1 MNEPAKPGPSNRQ
14 WPEWV
19 ALGLS
24 IMAVLFSG
32 YAVIDGQRQHRDERA
47 SELME
52 MVYGDWDKI
61 SMADQWEVS
70 HLNETPETYEAA
82 RDRLREYVASLP
94 RPEQVRIAVLER
106 VNAGRITAFFEHHLN
121 QWRIAREAGDPE
133 RLRLLQIELD
143 YWCESQ
149 LRNPRMLWLM
159 SRDGGRLVDW
169 LDPPNQTYYEDC
181 VHNDP
186 EHPLQQQ
193 PDPVGILPAEFEADA
208 AVPRSPVPET
218 LSSPRRG

>member
-1 MNEPAKPGPSNRQ
+1 MMNDSTARHRIDRN

-24 IMAVLFSG
+24 IVAVLFSG

-52 MVYGDWDKI
+52 AIYGDWDKM

-70 HLNETPETYEAA
+70 HLNEPPETYPAS
-82 RDRLREYVASLP
+82 RDRLREYVAGLP
-94 RPEQVRIAVLER
+94 RREQLRVAVLER
-106 VNAGRITAFFEHHLN
+106 VNAGRIAAFFEHHLN

-133 RLRLLQIELD
+133 RLELLQVELD

-159 SRDGGRLVDW
+159 AHDGGGLVDW
-169 LDPPNQTYYEDC
+169 LDPPNQVYYGQC
-181 VHNDP
+181 VLNNPDK
-186 EHPLQQQ
+186 PLLQE
-193 PDPVGILPAEFEADA
+193 PDPVGILPADFDEVAD
-208 AVPRSPVPET
+208 
-218 LSSPRRG
+218 G